1 VAFTSILSN
10 QLITFQA
17 HFDDMERISEMSQWM
32 VHKFLHHLLEF
43 TALGFSIEEGAHRPP
58 MYSLAKLCAIAMVI
72 HW

>member
-1 VAFTSILSN
+1 
-10 QLITFQA
+10 
-17 HFDDMERISEMSQWM
+17 MSQWM